1 MGPSVATRATLN
13 RPGSQ
18 AGATAAVGTAVRTAG
33 RGGVV
38 PFLLGT
44 AVGGVAGGV
53 VGGLLSDHVV
63 HLVGGMVGVAD
74 RRSSGDDEPRFDLL
88 LQ

>member
-1 MGPSVATRATLN
+1 MGTID
-13 RPGSQ
+13 
-18 AGATAAVGTAVRTAG
+18 AG
-33 RGGVV
+33 RVTGSRSWSAERLAEDPGGRPPGRGPVI

-44 AVGGVAGGV
+44 AVGGVAGAV

-63 HLVGGMVGVAD
+63 HLVGGMVGVID
-74 RRSSGDDEPRFDLL
+74 RRSSADDEPRFDLL

>member
-1 MGPSVATRATLN
+1 MGPSVAAR
-13 RPGSQ
+13 
-18 AGATAAVGTAVRTAG
+18 AAVHRMGSVAGSGPAVNTLTRNSG

-44 AVGGVAGGV
+44 AVGGVAGAV